1 MQSSLVATL
10 SHNGEISVFHGATS
24 LKQAMEAASH
34 GDIIT
39 LASGRYDAVN
49 ITKAVTLRGAGM
61 EEDSISGTFRT
72 QIAGDFDI
80 NIEETTDSHL
90 TIEGIYHENTVTMY
104 GTLNNAMLQ
113 KCQFK
118 NITYSGDL
126 TAVNSLTCIHC
137 YITDGISLPSVCSA
151 NFINCVITT
160 PNNSK
165 GGNMDFTNC
174 MIRCRLNLINNSF
187 FTNCFLYAW
196 YTEYGIDPGY
206 RFLNSSNMATYCAGC
221 TSKNENPF
229 RDITGST
236 NKNFNESIWD
246 TLFKPDTFDEL
257 TNEAKA
263 EYIGNDGTE
272 IGIYGGNLPYNTR
285 ILSPQ
290 ITKCNVAAKT
300 TADGK
305 LSVDIEVKAAE

>member
-1 MQSSLVATL
+1 
-10 SHNGEISVFHGATS
+10 
-24 LKQAMEAASH
+24 
-34 GDIIT
+34 
-39 LASGRYDAVN
+39 
-49 ITKAVTLRGAGM
+49 
-61 EEDSISGTFRT
+61 
-72 QIAGDFDI
+72 
-80 NIEETTDSHL
+80 
-90 TIEGIYHENTVTMY
+90 
-104 GTLNNAMLQ
+104 
-113 KCQFK
+113 
-118 NITYSGDL
+118 
-126 TAVNSLTCIHC
+126 
-137 YITDGISLPSVCSA
+137 
-151 NFINCVITT
+151 
-160 PNNSK
+160 
-165 GGNMDFTNC
+165 
-174 MIRCRLNLINNSF
+174 
-187 FTNCFLYAW
+187 
-196 YTEYGIDPGY
+196 
-206 RFLNSSNMATYCAGC
+206 MATYCAGC